1 MFGWEGDA
9 LQRVMDK
16 CTEFNGDPTYCKEI
30 SVQSSE
36 EINSCVQPSVVE
48 ENIEG
53 CK

>member
-9 LQRVMDK
+9 LQRVMDR

-30 SVQSSE
+30 TVQSSE

-53 CK
+53 CM